1 MEKDKSVFLYFA
13 GHEKYFYMLKK
24 NLEKIILQKLLC
36 SSGRCGANAICK
48 WHLPRGRGDI

>member
-24 NLEKIILQKLLC
+24 NLEK
-36 SSGRCGANAICK
+36 
-48 WHLPRGRGDI
+48 